1 VKNKN
6 LNTLLAFGAIYV
18 IWGSTYL
25 AIRYAVDSIPP
36 FLMMGGRSL
45 LAGTVLFFWS
55 RLTDKTRIQRGQ
67 FLPLFII
74 GTLFFLIA
82 HGLLAWSQQ
91 NVPSGLAAVL
101 VASEPLWILLIE
113 FFFIRDT
120 RVRLK
125 GIIGLILGFTAI
137 VFLVIS
143 NNNLSFEDSNFTGS
157 MAVILG
163 ALSWGTGAVYS
174 RAANL
179 PKSAALSAGMELI
192 IGGILLL
199 VTGFLLKENEKIILS
214 EIPLRSLL
222 SFGYLVIFGS
232 VVTFSAYVWL
242 LGQTSATRISTHTY
256 VNPVIAV
263 FLGWIIGGE
272 KLTYALLAATIVIV
286 ISVYLVLHD
295 QYQLKNKKPDED
307 PYA

>member
-1 VKNKN
+1 MKNKEID
-6 LNTLLAFGAIYV
+6 TILAFGAIYI

-36 FLMMGGRSL
+36 LLMMGSRSL
-45 LAGTVLFFWS
+45 LAGLVLFSWS
-55 RLTDKTRIQRGQ
+55 RLTDRTPIQRGQ
-67 FLPLFII
+67 WLPLFII

-91 NVPSGLAAVL
+91 NVPSGLAALL

-113 FFFIRDT
+113 FIFVRDT
-120 RVRLK
+120 RVRIK
-125 GIIGLILGFTAI
+125 GILGLFLGFTAI
-137 VFLVIS
+137 AFLVVS
-143 NNNLSFEDSNFTGS
+143 NNNLSFEDANFTGS
-157 MAVILG
+157 LAVILG

-174 RAANL
+174 RVARL
-179 PKSAALSAGMELI
+179 PKSTVLSAGIELI

-199 VTGFLLKENEKIILS
+199 AAGFLLKENEKIVLS

-222 SFGYLVIFGS
+222 SFAYLVIFGS